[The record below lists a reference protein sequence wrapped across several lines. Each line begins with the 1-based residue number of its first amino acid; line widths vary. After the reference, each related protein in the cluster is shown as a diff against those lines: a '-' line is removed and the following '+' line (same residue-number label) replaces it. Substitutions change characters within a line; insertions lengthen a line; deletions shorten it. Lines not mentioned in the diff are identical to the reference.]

1 MRILRAADHKAMPWK
16 NGGGVTREVALM
28 PGQDVPFLWRI
39 SLATI
44 RSSGPFSRFPGID
57 RTIVALRG
65 NPVRLISE
73 GKDLARLTALGDP
86 FAFAGEVDIDAEIEG
101 GETTDLNIMTA
112 RGHASHEMKRLQWSG
127 TLSISGR
134 QTLNAVVFTGAATV
148 TIGEARHALAADDV
162 ILDLAAGEEL
172 IVDSTGETT
181 AYIIEIA

>member
-1 MRILRAADHKAMPWK
+1 MPWK

-73 GKDLARLTALGDP
+73 DNELARLTACGEP
-86 FAFAGEVDIDAEIEG
+86 FAFAGEMDIDAEIEG

-112 RGHASHEMKRLQWSG
+112 RDHASHRMTRREWSG
-127 TLSISGR
+127 TLNLTGKTP
-134 QTLNAVVFTGAATV
+134 QTAVVFTGSVTV
-148 TIGEARHALAADDV
+148 RAGNAEHLLAVDDV
-162 ILDLAAGEEL
+162 VIDIVSGEEL
-172 IVDSTGETT
+172 ALTSTGQAT
-181 AYIIEIA
+181 AYLIEIENV